1 LVDIRLV
8 QSNLWPEYDVQSDAR
23 LLDDG
28 TLDERQS
35 LATAVIVALG
45 TDALAE
51 PDDVLPDPD
60 STDRCGWWGDLDAEE
75 IWNGWPIGSRLWL
88 LKRAKIEDVGS
99 ARGATTT
106 RVDRF
111 IREAVQPFLDRRIA
125 SRLDVKVERVG
136 RERIEAEIV
145 IFRGPTIAVLLR
157 YEVLWQAMIAEQDA

>member
-1 LVDIRLV
+1 
-8 QSNLWPEYDVQSDAR
+8 
-23 LLDDG
+23 
-28 TLDERQS
+28 
-35 LATAVIVALG
+35 
-45 TDALAE
+45 
-51 PDDVLPDPD
+51 
-60 STDRCGWWGDLDAEE
+60 LDAEE

-111 IREAVQPFLDRRIA
+111 SREAVQPFLDRRIA